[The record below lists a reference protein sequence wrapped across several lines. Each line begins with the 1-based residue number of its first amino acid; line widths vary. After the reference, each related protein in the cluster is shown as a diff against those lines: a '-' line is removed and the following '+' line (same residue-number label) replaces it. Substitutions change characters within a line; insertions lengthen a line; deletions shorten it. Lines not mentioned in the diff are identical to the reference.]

1 MYTFCQKLNDGGCLE
16 EKSLT
21 EQGLNYPLKKKNIFS
36 LGLLFLYLIKYKTG
50 LATQIFVLIKN
61 VHSNKK

>member
-1 MYTFCQKLNDGGCLE
+1 MSRRE
-16 EKSLT
+16 EPDRARFEL
-21 EQGLNYPLKKKNIFS
+21 PIKKKNIFS